1 MYKLDGFSRISFDQ
15 KIVKVETKDKA
26 ASLRTCITC
35 MHESL
40 TQSLINQ
47 PWVRVTTT
55 RAQASKPHQPRYFP
69 FSKDERC
76 SKQSGPSQGWHSTAF
91 GGGSQSALLQSDPN
105 SFGWKLADIQL
116 GTLGA
121 VRKRH
126 RQHPKIT
133 IFSSWLI
140 LYPPLAP
147 WLPLLN

>member
-1 MYKLDGFSRISFDQ
+1 
-15 KIVKVETKDKA
+15 
-26 ASLRTCITC
+26 

-40 TQSLINQ
+40 TQSLTVLISRGLGLLQ
-47 PWVRVTTT
+47 HELKLP
-55 RAQASKPHQPRYFP
+55 SLISLGIPL
-69 FSKDERC
+69 FSKDERG

-105 SFGWKLADIQL
+105 SVGWKLADIQL

-126 RQHPKIT
+126 RQHPKIA